1 LKQKLYSRNYKKYGL
16 DLNPIVSL
24 VSGLFILIF
33 VGYAIFNLDQASR
46 LFGVLNDKIV
56 SNWDWLF
63 ILSSNFFIGVC
74 LYLAFSK
81 LGNVRIGG
89 IDAKPEFS
97 NFSWYS
103 MLISAGMGIGLMF
116 WAVGEP
122 LIHSQ
127 IAPQI
132 FQSGSDVSTAMA
144 ATFFHWGFHPWGIY
158 ALLGLALAFFAYNK
172 NLPLS
177 LRSVFYPI
185 FKDKIFGVLGDM
197 IDVLAVIACL
207 FGLATSLGLGVQ
219 QMNSGLNYLFNIP
232 ENVGI
237 QVLLIAI
244 VTLLAIISVVSGVHK
259 GIKFLS
265 RLNIRL
271 AGIFMFCIL
280 LLGPTF
286 YILKVFS
293 NGLGIYLNDF
303 IKSSFFISMSDNTW
317 QGDWSVFYLSWWIS
331 WSPFVG
337 MFIARM
343 SRGRTVREFITAV
356 LIVPSFLS
364 FLWLSVFGGTA
375 VYINENTGGKLF
387 ETVQNNLPIA
397 LFELIEQINIPF
409 LSNIIVTLLSI
420 LGTLLIMSYFI
431 TSSDSGSLVVENITS
446 SGKMDTPKKQRVFWA
461 SAEGL
466 VAAILLLVGG
476 EKALD
481 ALKTAVISTG
491 LPFTFILIVASFSM
505 IKGIRSEYIK
515 EEIKRERFFE
525 DNIR

>member
-1 LKQKLYSRNYKKYGL
+1 LERQSNLKQKLYSRNYKKYGL

-286 YILKVFS
+286 YILKV
-293 NGLGIYLNDF
+293 
-303 IKSSFFISMSDNTW
+303 
-317 QGDWSVFYLSWWIS
+317 LSW
-331 WSPFVG
+331 
-337 MFIARM
+337 
-343 SRGRTVREFITAV
+343 
-356 LIVPSFLS
+356 
-364 FLWLSVFGGTA
+364 
-375 VYINENTGGKLF
+375 K
-387 ETVQNNLPIA
+387 NL
-397 LFELIEQINIPF
+397 Q
-409 LSNIIVTLLSI
+409 
-420 LGTLLIMSYFI
+420 LLI
-431 TSSDSGSLVVENITS
+431 
-446 SGKMDTPKKQRVFWA
+446 
-461 SAEGL
+461 
-466 VAAILLLVGG
+466 
-476 EKALD
+476 
-481 ALKTAVISTG
+481 
-491 LPFTFILIVASFSM
+491 
-505 IKGIRSEYIK
+505 
-515 EEIKRERFFE
+515 
-525 DNIR
+525 